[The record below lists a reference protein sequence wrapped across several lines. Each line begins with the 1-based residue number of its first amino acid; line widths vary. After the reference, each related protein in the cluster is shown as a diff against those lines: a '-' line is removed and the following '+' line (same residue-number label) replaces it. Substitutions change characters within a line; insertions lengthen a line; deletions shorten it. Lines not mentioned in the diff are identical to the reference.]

1 MMKIKKDKRTKR
13 VKGQG
18 NRREGTFVQS
28 LKGRAS
34 KVKPKMKLKRVK
46 MKRVKMKRVKTKRV
60 KSKRVKTK
68 RDKKNMERQNDEK
81 SQKSRV
87 KGR

>member
-46 MKRVKMKRVKTKRV
+46 MKRVKIERV

-68 RDKKNMERQNDEK
+68 RGKKMKRQKYKKRREDEK
-81 SQKSRV
+81 GQGLSSLL
-87 KGR
+87 